1 VVDFVWN
8 ARSPLQQAVVP
19 GRAGAIVASAGVKL
33 AEIRDFDLVQIF
45 ARRGQRETTAK
56 AVKKYYGVEAPA
68 PRQAVFGRGATLIWS
83 GPDQVMALS
92 ARKPGT
98 FRPLDA
104 LRESFEGIASLS
116 DQSDG
121 RCLIRMS
128 GPQVR
133 AMMAKLTSVDLH
145 DSVFPIGTAA
155 TTSID
160 HTAVNLW
167 RSENSEDG
175 SPVFNVLVFS
185 SFADSI
191 WHTIVDAAAEYGIE
205 IETRT
210 AASI

>member
-19 GRAGAIVASAGVKL
+19 GKAGAIVAFAGVKL

-45 ARRGQRETTAK
+45 ARRGQREATAK
-56 AVKKYYGVEAPA
+56 AVKKHYGVEAPA
-68 PRQAVFGRGATLIWS
+68 PRQAVFAKGATLIWS

-145 DSVFPIGTAA
+145 DNVFPIGTAA

-175 SPVFNVLVFS
+175 SPVFNVLAFS

-205 IETRT
+205 IETRS

>member
-1 VVDFVWN
+1 MADFVWT
-8 ARSPLQQAVVP
+8 ARSPLQQAVKP
-19 GRAGAIVASAGVKL
+19 GRAGAAVASAGVKL
-33 AEIRDFDLVQIF
+33 TEIRDFDLVQIF
-45 ARRGQRETTAK
+45 ARRGQREATAK
-56 AVKKYYGVEAPA
+56 AIRKCFGAEAPA
-68 PRQAVFGRGATLIWS
+68 PRQAAFAKGATLLWS

-104 LRESFEGIASLS
+104 VRESFEGIASLS

-121 RCLIRMS
+121 RCLMRMS
-128 GPQVR
+128 GARVR
-133 AMMAKLTSVDLH
+133 AMMAKLSSIDLH
-145 DSVFPIGTAA
+145 DSVFPVGTAA

-167 RSENSEDG
+167 RSENAEDG
-175 SPVFNVLVFS
+175 SPVYNVLVFS

-205 IETRT
+205 IETRP
-210 AASI
+210 AASS